1 MNKHSDKNSFNSDHH
16 CSTCS
21 PTVDKEIQIKYKS
34 TESDST
40 LSGKAVQDEF
50 APNSICFGCGPSNKE
65 GLQLKSYRSNG
76 GLVAEFQCE
85 EKHQA
90 FPGVINGG
98 IIGSLIDCH
107 GNWTAAIAIMD
118 KNDWERPQCTV
129 TAQYEVKLKR
139 PTPFGKKL
147 KLNSRVLALQEDR
160 AEVII
165 ELKAE
170 EKTCATGR
178 GLFVAVKEG
187 HPAYHRWE

>member
-1 MNKHSDKNSFNSDHH
+1 MSNDSTDDSLDSSHNCSSCNPSNKDF
-16 CSTCS
+16 
-21 PTVDKEIQIKYKS
+21 IQIK
-34 TESDST
+34 SDSKDPV
-40 LSGKAVQDEF
+40 LSGLPVQDEF

-76 GLVAEFQCE
+76 GLIAEFESE

-90 FPGVINGG
+90 FDGVINGG

-118 KNDWERPQCTV
+118 KNGWEKPQCTV

-165 ELKAE
+165 ELKAGG
-170 EKTCATGR
+170 KTCATGR

-187 HPAYHRWE
+187 HPAYHRWH

>member
-1 MNKHSDKNSFNSDHH
+1 MSE
-16 CSTCS
+16 T
-21 PTVDKEIQIKYKS
+21 P
-34 TESDST
+34 
-40 LSGKAVQDEF
+40 VQDEY

-65 GLQLKSYRSNG
+65 GLQIKSYRTKG
-76 GLVAEFQCE
+76 GLQAIFECD

-118 KNDWERPQCTV
+118 KNGWDKPQCKV

-139 PTPFGKKL
+139 PTPLGTKL
-147 KLNSRVLALQEDR
+147 KLNSRVLALQDDR

-165 ELKAE
+165 ELKADG
-170 EKTCATGR
+170 KTCATGR

-187 HPAYHRWE
+187 HPAYHRWH

>member
-1 MNKHSDKNSFNSDHH
+1 MSDNSVEDSFSSDHSCSNCSPSDK
-16 CSTCS
+16 
-21 PTVDKEIQIKYKS
+21 VGIQIKTDNKNLV
-34 TESDST
+34 
-40 LSGKAVQDEF
+40 LSGLPVQDGF
-50 APNSICFGCGPSNKE
+50 APNSICFGCGPSNKD

-76 GLVAEFQCE
+76 GLIAEFKCE

-107 GNWTAAIAIMD
+107 GNWTAAMAIMD
-118 KNDWERPQCTV
+118 KNDWEKPQCTV
-129 TAQYEVKLKR
+129 TAQYEIKLKR
-139 PTPFGKKL
+139 PTPLGIKL

-165 ELKAE
+165 ELKADG
-170 EKTCATGR
+170 KTCATGR

-187 HPAYHRWE
+187 HPAYHRWH

>member
-1 MNKHSDKNSFNSDHH
+1 MSK
-16 CSTCS
+16 
-21 PTVDKEIQIKYKS
+21 KS
-34 TESDST
+34 
-40 LSGKAVQDEF
+40 VQDAY

-65 GLQLKSYRSNG
+65 GLQIKSYRTEE
-76 GLVAEFQCE
+76 GLEMEFECE

-98 IIGSLIDCH
+98 LIGSLIDCH

-118 KNDWERPQCTV
+118 KNGLDAPQCTV

-139 PTPFGKKL
+139 PTPFGSKL
-147 KLNSRVLALQEDR
+147 MLKSRVLALQTDR

-170 EKTCATGR
+170 GKTCATGR
-178 GLFVAVKEG
+178 GLFVAVTEG
-187 HPAYHRWE
+187 HPAYHRWH

>member
-1 MNKHSDKNSFNSDHH
+1 MSNNSGDDSLASSHS
-16 CSTCS
+16 CSSCNPPNEDS
-21 PTVDKEIQIKYKS
+21 IQIKSGNK
-34 TESDST
+34 EPILGG
-40 LSGKAVQDEF
+40 LSVQDEF

-65 GLQLKSYRSNG
+65 GLQLKSYRYSG
-76 GLVAEFQCE
+76 GLVAEFESE

-90 FPGVINGG
+90 FQGVINGG

-107 GNWTAAIAIMD
+107 GNWTAAVAIMD
-118 KNDWERPQCTV
+118 RNGWEKPQCTV

-165 ELKAE
+165 ELKADG
-170 EKTCATGR
+170 KTCATGR

-187 HPAYHRWE
+187 HPAYHRWH